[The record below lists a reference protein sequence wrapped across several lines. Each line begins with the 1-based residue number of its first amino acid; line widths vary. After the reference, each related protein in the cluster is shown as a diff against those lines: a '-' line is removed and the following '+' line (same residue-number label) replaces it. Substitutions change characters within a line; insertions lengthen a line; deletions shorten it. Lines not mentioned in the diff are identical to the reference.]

1 MTKEEIQERIVLLLK
16 RGAIGIQVE
25 VWRTELKYLI
35 AEYRRILRS
44 QGAYLEG
51 EWVGGY
57 YGGK

>member
-1 MTKEEIQERIVLLLK
+1 MTKEEIRDRIDLLLK

-35 AEYRRILRS
+35 SEYRRILRP